1 MLPSQHFDSLLQPG
15 AESDC
20 NNTGC
25 FDRAARR
32 GADRQDSRQK
42 AAVCCAGK
50 AGTSKGGNPSKEL
63 IVRSYTRAP
72 RDINAHCYCSDQK
85 EFLSWWDD
93 FPHDGVTSS
102 PWAFCFIPVTR
113 RFPAFLADAHCCFDK
128 FKVAEALPSFYR
140 CRDTQRVYFS
150 HRKHHRFPYFYC
162 SPGSIG
168 KLKHPAGLY
177 IKKRDCC
184 FLSASSL
191 TVCQWMLTAACYWRD
206 QGCL

>member
-15 AESDC
+15 AESGC

-25 FDRAARR
+25 FNRAARR

-63 IVRSYTRAP
+63 IVRSYPRAP
-72 RDINAHCYCSDQK
+72 SDINAHCHYSNQK

-102 PWAFCFIPVTR
+102 PRAFCFIPVTL
-113 RFPAFLADAHCCFDK
+113 RFPVFC
-128 FKVAEALPSFYR
+128 P
-140 CRDTQRVYFS
+140 
-150 HRKHHRFPYFYC
+150 
-162 SPGSIG
+162 
-168 KLKHPAGLY
+168 
-177 IKKRDCC
+177 
-184 FLSASSL
+184 
-191 TVCQWMLTAACYWRD
+191 MLTAALTNSKWQSHYPRVTGAETHKEFILVIGSTTDSHTFILPLNLSESSNMQQDCV
-206 QGCL
+206 